1 MNAVFLAAL
10 QDFFSNGSTANLIMV
25 DTFKMGCH
33 EGCPRGI
40 VHCLHNIRN
49 VHDDMSAY
57 IEFVSAGVHDNNLRV
72 PAVYISAY
80 AAVPDGVTCQIAD
93 RFSLMTQHI
102 AASVTC

>member
-1 MNAVFLAAL
+1 MQLQLYNPAIFGNMNAVFLAAL
-10 QDFFSNGSTANLIMV
+10 QDFFSNGSTADLIVV

-80 AAVPDGVTCQIAD
+80 ALYQMVSPA
-93 RFSLMTQHI
+93 R
-102 AASVTC
+102 